1 MQELFIK
8 KERESIEKMNKF
20 PNYQNNGYLD
30 TCLKRK
36 EMNKVAHVFLQ
47 LFPSFKREISFQ
59 GA

>member
-47 LFPSFKREISFQ
+47 LFPSLK
-59 GA
+59 